1 MNKQQ
6 FLNKLNKKINKFEK
20 LHYEI
25 VALIREFT
33 FDKEN
38 INTIDCAYELRN
50 LDKFCFTYAWI
61 IDQLN
66 GNSGIVG
73 GKGYNKS
80 MSKKIRKAM
89 GYTV

>member
-6 FLNKLNKKINKFEK
+6 FLKRLNKKISKFEK
-20 LHYEI
+20 LHFEM

-50 LDKFCFTYAWI
+50 LDQFCFTYAWI
-61 IDQLN
+61 IDKLN
-66 GNSGIVG
+66 GNSGLVG
-73 GKGYNKS
+73 GKGYKS
-80 MSKKIRKAM
+80 SMTKKVRKAM